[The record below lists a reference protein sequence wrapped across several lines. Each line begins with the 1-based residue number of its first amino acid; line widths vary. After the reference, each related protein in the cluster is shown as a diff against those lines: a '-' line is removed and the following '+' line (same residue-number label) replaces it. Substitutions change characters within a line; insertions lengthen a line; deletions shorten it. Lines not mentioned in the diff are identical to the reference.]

1 MEKNNISGKLH
12 AKKMESNWVDNLKK
26 YNVGLQINGLSSI
39 SSYSFI
45 HKDALKFKTFLTQEF
60 LKKGY
65 LATASFY
72 ASTAHHENII
82 DNYSEILDEIFLK
95 LKNV

>member
-12 AKKMESNWVDNLKK
+12 AKKMESNLKK

-45 HKDALKFKTFLTQEF
+45 HKDAEKFKTFLTQEF
-60 LKKGY
+60 LKKD
-65 LATASFY
+65 T
-72 ASTAHHENII
+72 
-82 DNYSEILDEIFLK
+82 
-95 LKNV
+95 